1 MVMRSSTIDEI
12 GRYTNLDKETLIAKG
27 IQSLLREK
35 KRAIMLERLKL
46 LSRYRIVSKEEWERK
61 IQKGEIEEHPA
72 WEDLILLENL
82 EAELE
87 RIDGYL
93 T

>member
-1 MVMRSSTIDEI
+1 
-12 GRYTNLDKETLIAKG
+12 
-27 IQSLLREK
+27 
-35 KRAIMLERLKL
+35 MLERLKL
-46 LSRYRIVSKEEWERK
+46 LSRYRIVSKEEWERE